1 MSNQNQASRGIG
13 FIGLLTIAFI
23 VLKLT
28 SVIAWSWWWVLSPAW
43 IPPSLVLLVIW
54 LCFLVWIIFLSC
66 TRKKYKRYQENL
78 KKGMS
83 GDSAFREAYKKDK
96 RSEPIRESK
105 FQQRLKEIQ
114 NRQKH
119 Q

>member
-1 MSNQNQASRGIG
+1 MVVGTFSSMDPSIFSLIG
-13 FIGLLTIAFI
+13 YM
-23 VLKLT
+23 VM
-28 SVIAWSWWWVLSPAW
+28 
-43 IPPSLVLLVIW
+43 
-54 LCFLVWIIFLSC
+54 FLVRIIFLFC

-83 GDSAFREAYKKDK
+83 GYSAFREAYKKNK
-96 RSEPIRESK
+96 QSAPIRESK

>member
-1 MSNQNQASRGIG
+1 MVVGTFSSMDPSIFSLIG
-13 FIGLLTIAFI
+13 YMVMFFSADNISILY
-23 VLKLT
+23 
-28 SVIAWSWWWVLSPAW
+28 P
-43 IPPSLVLLVIW
+43 
-54 LCFLVWIIFLSC
+54 
-66 TRKKYKRYQENL
+66 KKYKRYQENL

-83 GDSAFREAYKKDK
+83 GYSAFREAYKKNK
-96 RSEPIRESK
+96 QSAPIRESK